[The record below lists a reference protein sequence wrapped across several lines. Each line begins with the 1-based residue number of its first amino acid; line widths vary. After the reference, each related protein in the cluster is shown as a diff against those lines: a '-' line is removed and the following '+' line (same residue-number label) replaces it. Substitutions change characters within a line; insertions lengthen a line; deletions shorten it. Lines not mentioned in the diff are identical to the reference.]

1 MEHIMSGQRD
11 GLATYLS
18 TSTANQSTN
27 IETPAVAL
35 AIGAHPDDI
44 EFGCGATLAKW
55 AQQGTEI
62 HIAILTDGRRGTW
75 DREQDQLALS
85 LSRQD
90 EARAAAAVLGAS
102 SPTFLQQIDGEL
114 RATPNLI
121 VRLVALLR
129 SVRPTVVLTHD
140 PWKRY
145 RLHPDHRIAGE
156 VVIDALVQA
165 RDESFWPELSLPA
178 TRPKSLLLFEADVE
192 DHSEI
197 IELLHMQTKAE
208 ALACHRSQ
216 YPSSYGLSFDSPNG
230 AQDLLTRL
238 LAVASESGSDL
249 LTEHF
254 KLITDL

>member
-1 MEHIMSGQRD
+1 MSGQRD

-18 TSTANQSTN
+18 TSTTSQS
-27 IETPAVAL
+27 IDLETPAVAL

-55 AQQGTEI
+55 AQQGAEI

-75 DREQDQLALS
+75 NREQDQVALA

-90 EARAAAAVLGAS
+90 EARAAATVLGAS
-102 SPTFLQQIDGEL
+102 PPTFLQQIDGEL
-114 RATPNLI
+114 RATPSLI

-129 SVRPTVVLTHD
+129 SVRPTVLLTHD

-178 TRPKSLLLFEADVE
+178 TRPTSLLLFEADVE

-197 IELLHMQTKAE
+197 IEEPHMYTKAN

-216 YPSSYGLSFDSPNG
+216 YPSSYGLAIDSPNPE
-230 AQDLLTRL
+230 QEILTRL
-238 LAVASESGSDL
+238 LAVASEPGSDL
-249 LTEHF
+249 LVEHF